1 MELKGG
7 VIPTKKVVEK
17 QRKQAEMMKRIKAQ
31 HKQQVDY
38 EEELN
43 MTDVLSML
51 SSLGFGPTLRS
62 NKRDKKSLSVKV
74 ENTKEKKSTS
84 KLVSKSNK
92 PKQISTQKPD
102 TDTSSKNKTKISKV
116 VAKPMIKEIKEHLMS
131 IYNPEI
137 VPYFK
142 QKLLKYDGFI
152 DKGLA
157 EMNIVDFLMEK
168 YAKDLIEPIIKKAI
182 KGLTKGKVEGLYDD
196 STLISF
202 SSFEINRPEERSID
216 EMINDFKVKLD
227 SNYKRNKKAGITQK
241 DHTLSHKDVNELSDM
256 LSRM

>member
-51 SSLGFGPTLRS
+51 SSVGFGPTLRS
-62 NKRDKKSLSVKV
+62 NKRDKKSVSVKV

-84 KLVSKSNK
+84 KLVSKSSK
-92 PKQISTQKPD
+92 SIKKPD
-102 TDTSSKNKTKISKV
+102 TNASSKNKTKISKV
-116 VAKPMIKEIKEHLMS
+116 VAKPMIKEIKERLMS

-142 QKLLKYDGFI
+142 QQLLKYDGFI

-216 EMINDFKVKLD
+216 KMIDDFKVKLD

-256 LSRM
+256 LSAM